1 LIMASHLWLIFA
13 LLSALT
19 AALVAIFGK
28 VGLKDIDT
36 NTATAVRA
44 IIMAAFLIGVIALQG
59 KITQISSVISNREAF
74 TFIVLSGIAGAL
86 SWLFYFLALKYGQV
100 SQVAPIDR
108 LSVVFAIVL
117 AVLFLGEKVS
127 LQAGIGVA
135 LIAVGAIMIALG

>member
-1 LIMASHLWLIFA
+1 MADYTWLVFA

-19 AALVAIFGK
+19 AAFVAIFGK
-28 VGLKDIDT
+28 LGLKGIDT

-59 KITQISSVISNREAF
+59 KLTQISSVISNRDAF
-74 TFIVLSGIAGAL
+74 TFIILSGVAGAL

-117 AVLFLGEKVS
+117 AVLFLGENIS
-127 LQAGIGVA
+127 LQAGIGAA
-135 LIAVGAIMIALG
+135 LIAAGAIMIALG

>member
-1 LIMASHLWLIFA
+1 MIMASYIWLIFA

-44 IIMAAFLIGVIALQG
+44 MIMAAFLIGVIALQG
-59 KITQISSVISNREAF
+59 KITQISSVISNRDAF
-74 TFIVLSGIAGAL
+74 TFIVLSGVAGAL

-117 AVLFLGEKVS
+117 AVLFLGEKIS